1 MLSICSSPLSQ
12 VCLDRFLARGVRLSS
27 LQLGKQAAW
36 KPIRTFTSH
45 RQLLEQQAASPTQQT
60 PQARVSDIQKT
71 WSSPYPRIGRSPLS
85 FTCAEFRS
93 KYDVIQ
99 PDETVEEDTVV
110 LHGRIRSQRT
120 AGKKLVFFDLVHNGH
135 KVQVLC
141 NQRVVGE
148 AGISPEK
155 FKEFYHLLRR
165 GDSFSVTGKPHRT
178 SRGELTVKTTELPKL
193 ISPCLHDVPVHQKEL
208 EISPYER
215 HVEFLSSPS
224 AANILRARSLITHS
238 MRNFFASREFM
249 EVNTPIL
256 ASKSGGAIAQPFVTS
271 ATEFPDRPLSLR
283 IAPELWLKRLVVGG
297 FDRVFEIGPSFRN
310 EGLDKTHNPEFTTC
324 EFYQAFA
331 DLESLIETT
340 ESLLSTLAIDVQQL
354 NKKLNNS
361 LSPTTVSFTGPYRRV
376 DFIPAIEAA
385 IGRKLPDLQSGNALS
400 QVKEIFAA
408 LSLPLPAHE
417 TLPRLLDKLCSIYVE
432 SQLVEPT
439 FIMNHP
445 ECMSPLSKS
454 YRHPGNGQIV
464 SARAELFVEGK
475 EIMNMYEEENS
486 PFEQRR
492 KFHQQ
497 LSFRDPENAGE
508 LDEGYLQ
515 TLEWGLPPTGGWG
528 CGIDRLCMLFTGAR
542 RISDVLSFGN
552 LRSVTAT
559 SEPGPPSRQ

>member
-85 FTCAEFRS
+85 LTCAEFRS

-454 YRHPGNGQIV
+454 CRHPGNGQIV